1 MRFHLLALSFGA
13 MIAALALAE
22 PAGANIMIV
31 IDKSA
36 QKMTVTVNGE
46 DRYTWPVSTGR
57 NGYDT
62 PNGDFQP
69 FRMEKD
75 HFSREWDDAPMP
87 NSIFFTKIGHAIHGT
102 FEARNLGRP
111 VSHGCVRLST
121 QNAATL
127 YALVKEE
134 GVFNTR
140 VRLTG
145 ETPKIEKLDDAVA
158 SRDRN
163 NGNDR
168 DAARTRESTDTARTS
183 SAARTPE
190 SEPARKPDYVRNY
203 ATNRD
208 NDDDAP
214 AVQPQQRYQ
223 TQYNS
228 RSYYY
233 YRDRPYDRSYGRG
246 LFSNGW

>member
-1 MRFHLLALSFGA
+1 MRLHRLALFFFT
-13 MIAALALAE
+13 AALATLTLAQ
-22 PAGANIMIV
+22 PVRANIMIT

-36 QKMTVTVNGE
+36 QKMTVTVNGQ

-57 NGYDT
+57 SGYDT
-62 PNGDFQP
+62 PSGEFQP

-140 VRLTG
+140 VRLVG
-145 ETPKIEKLDDAVA
+145 ETPGSDQPVA
-158 SRDRN
+158 RDRD
-163 NGNDR
+163 GER
-168 DAARTRESTDTARTS
+168 
-183 SAARTPE
+183 
-190 SEPARKPDYVRNY
+190 
-203 ATNRD
+203 NRD
-208 NDDDAP
+208 
-214 AVQPQQRYQ
+214 Y
-223 TQYNS
+223 
-228 RSYYY
+228 
-233 YRDRPYDRSYGRG
+233 
-246 LFSNGW
+246 